1 MFGKMIWLSEFRRS
15 GFKCEDLIPLRF
27 CLQKLNDRTL
37 ELSNKTC
44 LKCKCQSK
52 QITMRK
58 EKMLQLIE
66 SAFFENW
73 ILSIETINS
82 IFLAK

>member
-1 MFGKMIWLSEFRRS
+1 MFKMQMSIETDNHEKR
-15 GFKCEDLIPLRF
+15 
-27 CLQKLNDRTL
+27 
-37 ELSNKTC
+37 
-44 LKCKCQSK
+44 
-52 QITMRK
+52 
-58 EKMLQLIE
+58 KMLQLIE